1 MGLQCAMHITEDE
14 EEIVYEKKKA
24 IAEKIAN
31 LNPKYYMNVVEI
43 LKKDVPEKC
52 YAVDIELDIN
62 SLHTNTLLELEK
74 FCDSVE
80 SLSKY
85 PHR

>member
-1 MGLQCAMHITEDE
+1 
-14 EEIVYEKKKA
+14 
-24 IAEKIAN
+24 
-31 LNPKYYMNVVEI
+31 MNVVEI